1 MAISWILGVYL
12 TSLGPE
18 VGKEQLQQLWGDGTG
33 IHKKLQYVIT
43 IELPSNHVRYVDE
56 ERNIY
61 LYDGDLYLDN
71 YHYTI
76 GEAFNDSSACILQ

>member
-12 TSLGPE
+12 TSSGPE

-33 IHKKLQYVIT
+33 IMEKLEYVIT
-43 IELPSNHVRYVDE
+43 IKLPSNKVTNKE
-56 ERNIY
+56 KKINIY
-61 LYDGDLYLDN
+61 LYGGDLNLDN

-76 GEAFNDSSACILQ
+76 EVFN